1 MFKIERLDMHSYD
14 GKVYSYTFKEGI
26 NYFVGKNNSGKTE
39 FYKFI
44 DYMFGSSD
52 KIKNSHW
59 YKDTLNKAVMVFT
72 YNSLSYRITRILNND
87 MCYFAYLDEE
97 DAEAINVDEYKDR
110 LQAIFTLDVD
120 ELKKMR
126 EITEEA
132 MTYRTFTLFSFLGE
146 LRQGNLVDF
155 FDKCS
160 DIRYSTKIGSI
171 LNLIFNKNV
180 ERIYFLKNE
189 IPKLQK
195 ELDSIEKR
203 HDSDSTIIHKV
214 NINLQKLNIKEF
226 FDGKNGKAI
235 LSKLKALEDLM
246 DVTPMVT
253 KNISELEV
261 IYSNICEQIKVYEK
275 YKNDLSVQQAENE
288 NREKM
293 LNTFKEIITDNQS
306 YQYLV
311 DPLIELTEEIKNSIS
326 FSKYVIKDEVIGKLK
341 RQKEDV
347 RKEILKAG
355 FQVAQLG
362 YDEKMKALAIAED
375 GITSFSG
382 DVSSD
387 DIKELRD
394 KIQKYRDELK
404 RLQRLDDVK
413 KIEEISQKITALYN
427 SAQDKADFI
436 KDDYRETNDKFHINY
451 IKSRNALQT
460 MTTNEDKGEIIYA
473 TGSNARH
480 TLIQL
485 CGYLVFMAMLIEE
498 KKYPIIPMI
507 IIDHIS
513 KPFDEKN
520 VASIGTVIHEA
531 YKEIG
536 EENMQIFMFDDK
548 ESEKLDL
555 TPNHKENLVNETK
568 TGFNPFFNAK

>member
-1 MFKIERLDMHSYD
+1 
-14 GKVYSYTFKEGI
+14 
-26 NYFVGKNNSGKTE
+26 
-39 FYKFI
+39 
-44 DYMFGSSD
+44 
-52 KIKNSHW
+52 
-59 YKDTLNKAVMVFT
+59 
-72 YNSLSYRITRILNND
+72 
-87 MCYFAYLDEE
+87 
-97 DAEAINVDEYKDR
+97 
-110 LQAIFTLDVD
+110 
-120 ELKKMR
+120 
-126 EITEEA
+126 
-132 MTYRTFTLFSFLGE
+132 
-146 LRQGNLVDF
+146 
-155 FDKCS
+155 
-160 DIRYSTKIGSI
+160 
-171 LNLIFNKNV
+171 
-180 ERIYFLKNE
+180 
-189 IPKLQK
+189 
-195 ELDSIEKR
+195 
-203 HDSDSTIIHKV
+203 
-214 NINLQKLNIKEF
+214 
-226 FDGKNGKAI
+226 
-235 LSKLKALEDLM
+235 
-246 DVTPMVT
+246 MVT

-311 DPLIELTEEIKNSIS
+311 EPLIELTEEIKNSIS
-326 FSKYVIKDEVIGKLK
+326 FSKYVIKDEVISKLK
-341 RQKEDV
+341 CQKEDV
-347 RKEILKAG
+347 RKEIIKSG
-355 FQVAQLG
+355 FQTAQLG

-375 GITSFSG
+375 GINSFSG
-382 DVSSD
+382 DVSSA

-404 RLQRLDDVK
+404 QLQRLDDVK

-485 CGYLVFMAMLIEE
+485 CGYLVFMGMLIEE

-520 VASIGTVIHEA
+520 VAAIGTVIHEA

-536 EENMQIFMFDDK
+536 VDNMQIFMFDDK
-548 ESEKLDL
+548 DSEKLDL
-555 TPNHKENLVNETK
+555 TPNHKENLVNEVK
-568 TGFNPFFNAK
+568 TGFNPFFTS